1 MDVMIALGAA
11 CLLIR
16 MGQALYGMGLIRA
29 KNAAGATLRSVCEV
43 SAAMLAFWLVGAA
56 IFRWDRYSVG
66 FGAGVDGTLFF
77 LGAVMLIGGAIPGA
91 AMAERSR
98 FWPLGWAAALMG
110 GIIVPLGARWSWQGW
125 LARMHFIDAAGA
137 TWLHAAGAVC
147 GLAGAIAVGPRTGKY
162 HRDGSASMIPG
173 HNIPQAGIGLF
184 AMLAGWAPYVAGCLM
199 AAGAMRE
206 AGQAAACTL
215 VAGCA
220 GGMAAILLGRYR
232 YGKPD
237 VVLTVMGF
245 VGGLVAISAGAG
257 KIQPAGAL
265 LIGAGAGLLV
275 PMCAVWLDLLAH
287 IDDPVGVV
295 AVHGVGGVWGT
306 VMTGLFIPG
315 SFGHRVHQMGI
326 QAVGVVS
333 VLVMAA
339 VLSAAVF
346 ALLRVTVRLRA
357 TEADEFDGLDLAEH
371 DIGAYPDFQ
380 QTTIK
385 SYHLRE
391 A

>member
-56 IFRWDRYSVG
+56 IFKANSRVVG

-77 LGAVMLIGGAIPGA
+77 LGAVIIVGGAIPGA

-110 GIIVPLGARWSWQGW
+110 GVIIPLGARWSWTGW
-125 LARMHFIDAAGA
+125 LARMNFIDAAGGA
-137 TWLHAAGAVC
+137 WLHTAGAVC
-147 GLAGAIAVGPRTGKY
+147 ALAGAIFLGPRTGKY

-173 HNIPQAGIGLF
+173 HNIPQAGMGLF
-184 AMLAGWAPYVAGCLM
+184 AMLAGWAPYVAGCLL
-199 AAGAMRE
+199 ASGFPLE
-206 AGQAAACTL
+206 AGPAAARTL

-220 GGMAAILLGRYR
+220 GGMAAMLLGRYR

-237 VVLTVMGF
+237 VILTVMGF
-245 VGGLVAISAGAG
+245 LGGLVAISAGAG
-257 KIQPAGAL
+257 KIQSPGAL

-275 PMCAVWLDLLAH
+275 PLSAVWIDLLAH

-295 AVHGVGGVWGT
+295 AVHGIGGVWGT
-306 VMTGLFIPG
+306 LMTGLFIPG
-315 SFGHRVHQMGI
+315 SFAHRLHQVGI
-326 QAVGVVS
+326 QALGVVS
-333 VLVMAA
+333 LALTAA
-339 VLSAAVF
+339 VLSTALF
-346 ALLRVTVRLRA
+346 ALLRATVRLRA

>member
-29 KNAAGATLRSVCEV
+29 KNAAGGTLRSICDV
-43 SAAMLAFWLVGAA
+43 SGAMLAFWLIGAA
-56 IFRWDRYSVG
+56 IFRGERHLVG
-66 FGAGVDGTLFF
+66 FAAGVDGTLFF
-77 LGAVMLIGGAIPGA
+77 LATVMLIGGAIPGA

-110 GIIVPLGARWSWQGW
+110 GVIIPLGARWSWYGF
-125 LARMHFIDAAGA
+125 LARMNFIDIAGGA
-137 TWLHAAGAVC
+137 WLHGAGAVC
-147 GLAGAIAVGPRTGKY
+147 ALVGAIVIGPRTGKY

-173 HNIPQAGIGLF
+173 HNIPLAGMGLF
-184 AMLAGWAPYVAGCLM
+184 AMLAGWAPYVAGCLL
-199 AAGAMRE
+199 ARGSTLE
-206 AGQAAACTL
+206 TGTAAALTL
-215 VAGCA
+215 VAGCS
-220 GGMAAILLGRYR
+220 GGMAAMLLGRYR

-237 VVLTVMGF
+237 VILTVMGF
-245 VGGLVAISAGAG
+245 IGGLVAISAGAG
-257 KIQPAGAL
+257 RIQPAGAL

-287 IDDPVGVV
+287 IDDPIGVV
-295 AVHGVGGVWGT
+295 AVHGVGGVLGT

-315 SFGHRVHQMGI
+315 SFGHRLHQVGI
-326 QAVGVVS
+326 QVVGVAS

-339 VLSAAVF
+339 VLSAATF
-346 ALLRVTVRLRA
+346 ALLRATVRLRA
-357 TEADEFDGLDLAEH
+357 SEADEFDGLDLAEH